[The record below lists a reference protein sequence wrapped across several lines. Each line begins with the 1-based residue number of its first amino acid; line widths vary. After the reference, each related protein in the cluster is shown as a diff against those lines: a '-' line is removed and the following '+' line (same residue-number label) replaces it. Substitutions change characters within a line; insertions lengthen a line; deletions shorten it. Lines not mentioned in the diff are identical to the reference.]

1 MDVIIKETGE
11 HKQLTLSWP
20 GAAGDWAD
28 EIIGQSGAVGT
39 YIDRDDDGTYHM
51 DQDSYQWWEQY
62 MLGHSPG
69 YERRELAKMGKI
81 NLDQETIDRLL
92 DLYNDKRR
100 KFNLGVELLDSDN
113 DKIAARGSDYM
124 SEGCGALTAID
135 SLLDILGYQI
145 IVDDEDCAYDI
156 RYIGYDDLDDT

>member
-1 MDVIIKETGE
+1 MC
-11 HKQLTLSWP
+11 
-20 GAAGDWAD
+20 
-28 EIIGQSGAVGT
+28 
-39 YIDRDDDGTYHM
+39 
-51 DQDSYQWWEQY
+51 
-62 MLGHSPG
+62 
-69 YERRELAKMGKI
+69 KI

-100 KFNLGVELLDSDN
+100 KFDRGVELLDSDN

-156 RYIGYDDLDDT
+156 RYIIVDDEDCAYNIRYIGDDDLDDRCSFPTDRDGG

>member
-1 MDVIIKETGE
+1 MC
-11 HKQLTLSWP
+11 
-20 GAAGDWAD
+20 
-28 EIIGQSGAVGT
+28 
-39 YIDRDDDGTYHM
+39 
-51 DQDSYQWWEQY
+51 
-62 MLGHSPG
+62 
-69 YERRELAKMGKI
+69 KI

-100 KFNLGVELLDSDN
+100 KFDRGVELLDSDN

-135 SLLDILGYQI
+135 SLLDILGYKI

-156 RYIGYDDLDDT
+156 RYIVDDDLDDRCSFPTDREGG